1 MSSFETRFERL
12 ELKYLIDEAF
22 AAARSALLEA
32 QERAGSA
39 YCTLLAMTGVPVE
52 QWPRK

>member
-1 MSSFETRFERL
+1 MSSFETRFERV

-22 AAARSALLEA
+22 AARSALLEA
-32 QERAGSA
+32 QERAGSSA
-39 YCTLLAMTGVPVE
+39 YCTLLAMRGVPVE

>member
-22 AAARSALLEA
+22 AARSALLEA
-32 QERAGSA
+32 QERAGST